1 MKPEELGN
9 IKIIAT
15 DDNEGLSSSSALH
28 LSSSRD
34 SVHKSEERINSRKG
48 SDSRLLGQ
56 MENIL
61 NKTDDAE
68 NSDGVLVVTVH
79 RALNIEKKGFVGKAD
94 PYVQIQVVLHH

>member
-34 SVHKSEERINSRKG
+34 SEERINSRKG